1 MVPPCARRSAQGVS
15 AEEQRGSS
23 LFIFIFFKLK
33 IKTAL
38 AGTATAT
45 ATAIATPPKGA
56 TPRRGRF
63 SRLSGTKIKKLKI

>member
-45 ATAIATPPKGA
+45 AIATPPKGA
-56 TPRRGRF
+56 TPRGGVKQINLTALRLNF
-63 SRLSGTKIKKLKI
+63 S